1 MNAFAHWVTS
11 VRQEEAFGEQCAAVD
26 TESRGQR
33 ASTVVIQSRCAKA
46 SGTPSPRRSEPTVIA
61 A

>member
-33 ASTVVIQSRCAKA
+33 ASTVVIQKSLRE
-46 SGTPSPRRSEPTVIA
+46 GFGHTVA
-61 A
+61 EAL